1 MKILKIG
8 TVISTILALSLL
20 TACQKPETATKDE
33 KIKTSTPEKKSDTV
47 EIPAFPENCDAV
59 DTAIKNLEKSYS
71 PEDLNRLNQLFKKC
85 VASVPL
91 ETRYEWI
98 DQSDKIYEYQIS
110 KLPKNVQN
118 YITQLSDD
126 VSSSDKK
133 ALAQLYKKMTPQ
145 EQYIAKNHK
154 VLYLYQYNLG
164 EGDYSVAQD
173 PRYKLEIFAASLP
186 EADQIYLKEIVKQE
200 DAIDGSI
207 DKDAGLSASFTELSN
222 WIIFWENYLTQ
233 YPNSHFNKQVKNTI
247 KFYQGYLFRGLEN
260 TPVFEIEDYTVKL
273 DSDADK
279 AIHSLAK
286 TTSPSGEK
294 AKKFLNYF
302 NHYPFS
308 KTPYDEKTGSQ
319 ADYNLFINET
329 LEGVKRFKENNWNDL
344 NKLLDLDHL

>member
-1 MKILKIG
+1 M
-8 TVISTILALSLL
+8 
-20 TACQKPETATKDE
+20 
-33 KIKTSTPEKKSDTV
+33 
-47 EIPAFPENCDAV
+47 
-59 DTAIKNLEKSYS
+59 
-71 PEDLNRLNQLFKKC
+71 
-85 VASVPL
+85 ASVPL

-186 EADQIYLKEIVKQE
+186 EADQIYLKEIVKQ
-200 DAIDGSI
+200 DNAIDGSI
-207 DKDAGLSASFTELSN
+207 DKDAGLSASFTELGN

-273 DSDADK
+273 DPDADK

-308 KTPYDEKTGSQ
+308 KTLYDEKTGSQ
-319 ADYNLFINET
+319 ADYNLFMNET